1 MLCLASCLG
10 ALGLNLFVVAPRYLR
25 AVVHLEASQIGLV
38 MGAHS
43 LCALLMMTQV
53 PRLADGLG
61 RRRLMELGM
70 SVCAVAC
77 ASFAV
82 PTTLA
87 PLVLLR
93 GLMGA
98 GWACVLIG
106 SVTYTT
112 EFAPPGR
119 LAQALG
125 VAGVLTL
132 LAMAIGPLVGEFMLA
147 RVSFSWLC
155 IGAAGFM
162 LAGLIFTRA
171 LPHSPPATATT
182 TPAAAPTPGA
192 PAPARALAIASA
204 APLPLL
210 ATLLAAG
217 GFGAVYAFLSDY
229 ATLRHLPSVTPFFN
243 AYVGSAIAAR
253 LLLGG
258 LSDRAGR
265 HTVLIPAL
273 ICQGL
278 GLAGLALAHTSWHLI
293 PIGMTFGFSHGLY
306 YPTLQALIV
315 ERSPEALRT
324 RAVASSN
331 FSFSLGMTASAFAN
345 GLVAEHLSYPAV
357 FVAVG
362 AASILA
368 GGVVA
373 LDHLLSR
380 APARPPRSAAAAG
393 SAPGAADTP
402 PAD

>member
-1 MLCLASCLG
+1 VLCLASCLG

-53 PRLADGLG
+53 PRLADALG

-70 SVCAVAC
+70 SACAVAC
-77 ASFAV
+77 ASFAL

-155 IGAAGFM
+155 LGAAAFM
-162 LAGLIFTRA
+162 LAGLAFTRA
-171 LPHSPPATATT
+171 LPHSP
-182 TPAAAPTPGA
+182 AAAPVSVEKA
-192 PAPARALAIASA
+192 PAAPFRALAIASA

-253 LLLGG
+253 LLFGS

-265 HTVLIPAL
+265 HSVLIPAL
-273 ICQGL
+273 VCQGL
-278 GLAGLALAHTSWHLI
+278 GLAGLALAHTWWHLI

-331 FSFSLGMTASAFAN
+331 FSFSLGMTASAFVS

-362 AASILA
+362 AASVLA
-368 GGVVA
+368 GAVIG
-373 LDHLLSR
+373 LDRVLSR
-380 APARPPRSAAAAG
+380 EPARQPRSAPAAG
-393 SAPGAADTP
+393 SAPVAADTP

>member
-1 MLCLASCLG
+1 MHASPADPTAAPAITNHRPGLAL
-10 ALGLNLFVVAPRYLR
+10 
-25 AVVHLEASQIGLV
+25 
-38 MGAHS
+38 
-43 LCALLMMTQV
+43 
-53 PRLADGLG
+53 
-61 RRRLMELGM
+61 
-70 SVCAVAC
+70 
-77 ASFAV
+77 
-82 PTTLA
+82 PT
-87 PLVLLR
+87 
-93 GLMGA
+93 
-98 GWACVLIG
+98 
-106 SVTYTT
+106 
-112 EFAPPGR
+112 
-119 LAQALG
+119 ALG
-125 VAGVLTL
+125 V
-132 LAMAIGPLVGEFMLA
+132 
-147 RVSFSWLC
+147 
-155 IGAAGFM
+155 
-162 LAGLIFTRA
+162 FT
-171 LPHSPPATATT
+171 SATATT

-273 ICQGL
+273 VCQGL

-315 ERSPEALRT
+315 ERSPEALRP